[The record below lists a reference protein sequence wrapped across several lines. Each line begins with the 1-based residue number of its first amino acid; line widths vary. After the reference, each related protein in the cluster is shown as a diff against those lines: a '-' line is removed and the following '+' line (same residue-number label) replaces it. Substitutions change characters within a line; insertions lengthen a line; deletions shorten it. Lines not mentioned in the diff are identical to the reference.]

1 LVKYTQQLVDRIH
14 LMRDAFTRKEI
25 AKEMNVD
32 VRIVNYILGKRKPS
46 IEVAYK
52 KVEEATGELQSIWS
66 RIKNFRFTSKL
77 K

>member
-1 LVKYTQQLVDRIH
+1 MEKYKQQLVDRIH
-14 LMRDAFTRKEI
+14 LMRDVFTRKEI

-32 VRIVNYILGKRKPS
+32 VKIVNYIIQKRKPS

-52 KVEEATGELQSIWS
+52 KVEKATEELQSIWS
-66 RIKNFRFTSKL
+66 RIKNKFTFKL